1 MKKKL
6 LLVISALVC
15 SVTMWAQ
22 TGYTFKAVALNV
34 DGLPE
39 EISGVTV
46 NKGAPAETGATAIC
60 NYLAASGWDIVAMS
74 EDFDYHII
82 LLLLPHPI
90 STTLEHGE
98 VR

>member
-34 DGLPE
+34 DGLP
-39 EISGVTV
+39 
-46 NKGAPAETGATAIC
+46 
-60 NYLAASGWDIVAMS
+60 
-74 EDFDYHII
+74 
-82 LLLLPHPI
+82 
-90 STTLEHGE
+90 
-98 VR
+98 